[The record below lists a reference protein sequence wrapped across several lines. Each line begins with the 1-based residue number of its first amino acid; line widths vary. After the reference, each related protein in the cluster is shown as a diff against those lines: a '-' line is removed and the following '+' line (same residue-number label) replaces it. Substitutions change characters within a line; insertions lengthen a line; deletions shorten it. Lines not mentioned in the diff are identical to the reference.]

1 VEDSDKK
8 RQLAELYGQGFD
20 PYVNGPP
27 REYAPGDIRAQRAEF
42 VRGSAMHLRE
52 VFHEVP
58 VLLIPL
64 MLGRPEEADSF
75 GQASMWGSIIPAV
88 WSFMLAARERGLGS
102 AWTTLHLPFEREAA
116 QILGIDYSEWTQVG
130 LFPVA
135 YTMGTDFKK
144 APRLD
149 TADLVSFDTFGSHQ

>member
-1 VEDSDKK
+1 
-8 RQLAELYGQGFD
+8 
-20 PYVNGPP
+20 
-27 REYAPGDIRAQRAEF
+27 
-42 VRGSAMHLRE
+42 MHLRE

-64 MLGRPEEADSF
+64 MLGRPEGADSF

-116 QILGIDYSEWTQVG
+116 ELLGIDHTLWTQVG

-135 YTMGTDFKK
+135 HTIGTDFQR

-149 TADLVSFDTFGSHQ
+149 TAELVSFDTFGSQ